1 MPPSTLE
8 IGRSVRAVLLD
19 GVSEPFCFSAM
30 ALSLAGLASHTT
42 PNNSLLPKGTRTKV
56 PIGSISALSYDNTS
70 ANPLCAGV
78 WTITETK

>member
-1 MPPSTLE
+1 
-8 IGRSVRAVLLD
+8 
-19 GVSEPFCFSAM
+19 
-30 ALSLAGLASHTT
+30 
-42 PNNSLLPKGTRTKV
+42 LPKGTRTKV